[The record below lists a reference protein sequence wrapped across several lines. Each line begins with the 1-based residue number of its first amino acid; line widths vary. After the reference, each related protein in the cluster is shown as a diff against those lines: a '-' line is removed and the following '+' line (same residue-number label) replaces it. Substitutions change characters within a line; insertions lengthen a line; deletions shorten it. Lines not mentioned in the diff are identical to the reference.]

1 MVGAYVK
8 ESTRP
13 VDFVSHS
20 DVRAMERVEFNQQGF
35 TIYFK
40 IKFQLTTC
48 IWTIFPLMKYKF
60 NKIRLPKDCPFFTIL
75 FHFLRKSNLFLHII
89 YYIYTPG
96 AEKAL
101 GY

>member
-20 DVRAMERVEFNQQGF
+20 DVRAMERVEFNQQSF

-40 IKFQLTTC
+40 ITYDLYLDNFSIDEVQVQQ
-48 IWTIFPLMKYKF
+48 
-60 NKIRLPKDCPFFTIL
+60 NKT
-75 FHFLRKSNLFLHII
+75 S
-89 YYIYTPG
+89 
-96 AEKAL
+96 
-101 GY
+101 